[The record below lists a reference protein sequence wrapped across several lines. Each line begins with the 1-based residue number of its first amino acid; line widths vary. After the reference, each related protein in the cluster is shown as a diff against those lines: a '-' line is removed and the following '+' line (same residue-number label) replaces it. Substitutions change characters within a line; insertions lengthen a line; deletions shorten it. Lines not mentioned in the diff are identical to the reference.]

1 MSIGD
6 TLAQV
11 YYLYTKQ
18 VALTACTAPQAQAG
32 MPNPASVY
40 CEQNGN
46 KLEIRTAADGS
57 QNGICVFPDG
67 SACDE
72 WAYYRGECGPA
83 AQKSQTPAM
92 FVEATTEASGGGSG
106 GSGGTEEQASGG
118 YMPPGA
124 TEEITDWWGVIKST
138 EPGAQYDDYFERQD
152 FGQIIYNNRKGRD
165 THNRTYF
172 SCSTKHR
179 TIILRGSLYPHT
191 ARRWKTPPQR
201 DVKATSIR
209 YDKSERRSFLVHF
222 QELSM
227 PKGIPLTEEEQAK
240 RRHEIFHQV
249 VNIFLKKGFQ
259 ETSMREIAEAAG
271 LGKSTLYDY
280 FKTKDEILIYFF
292 EDQLN
297 DLTAEAQRIAL
308 QNMDADQRLRQIMEM
323 HLEFLVEN
331 KNLFLKLSIEAQRL
345 KLESQK
351 RIQNGRYAYQD
362 LLRGLIEEG
371 IREGAFRKVDPL
383 LAARLLVHIMAPVVF
398 ASRPTGTPQEM
409 LKETLDIFLKGLQV

>member
-1 MSIGD
+1 
-6 TLAQV
+6 
-11 YYLYTKQ
+11 
-18 VALTACTAPQAQAG
+18 
-32 MPNPASVY
+32 
-40 CEQNGN
+40 
-46 KLEIRTAADGS
+46 
-57 QNGICVFPDG
+57 
-67 SACDE
+67 
-72 WAYYRGECGPA
+72 
-83 AQKSQTPAM
+83 
-92 FVEATTEASGGGSG
+92 
-106 GSGGTEEQASGG
+106 
-118 YMPPGA
+118 
-124 TEEITDWWGVIKST
+124 
-138 EPGAQYDDYFERQD
+138 
-152 FGQIIYNNRKGRD
+152 
-165 THNRTYF
+165 
-172 SCSTKHR
+172 
-179 TIILRGSLYPHT
+179 
-191 ARRWKTPPQR
+191 
-201 DVKATSIR
+201 
-209 YDKSERRSFLVHF
+209 
-222 QELSM
+222 
-227 PKGIPLTEEEQAK
+227 
-240 RRHEIFHQV
+240 
-249 VNIFLKKGFQ
+249 
-259 ETSMREIAEAAG
+259 MREIAEAAG